1 MTNSTATNSDR
12 TTYRIKDAADLIE
25 TVANSVQRQFK
36 SKGFA
41 SQILEGAGIEQ
52 QGNFSAEYVL
62 QISSEGTVGAA
73 TGTNLSA
80 TLALG
85 ANGTH
90 LLYQV
95 YGASWLD
102 KAAVAGVGFFLG
114 AGLPL
119 LTASYGA
126 IRQAGVLK
134 ELQDAVPATVER
146 LQLADKQ
153 QREAIRFH
161 ELENMNEL
169 STGEWWDR
177 IPDVLK
183 QSFQQQ
189 LGLSATSTHD
199 DLASVKTYT
208 FPVNYGVASLG
219 AFKWFSNLESLTIP
233 HVGPLCPHVV
243 STLEHLAACKKLQKL
258 VIPGTSIGNLRHLV
272 GLSGLEELDIRLT
285 NSTVE
290 LSLEPLM
297 QLTSLKILDI
307 RGCKVSKADIRALKA
322 ANPNCRIRHDYWFI

>member
-1 MTNSTATNSDR
+1 MTNSTATDSDR

-25 TVANSVQRQFK
+25 RVAKSVQQLFK

-41 SQILEGAGIEQ
+41 SQMLEGAGIEQ

-85 ANGTH
+85 TNGTH

-102 KAAVAGVGFFLG
+102 KAAVAGVGLFLG

-146 LQLADKQ
+146 LRLAEKQ
-153 QREAIRFH
+153 QHEAKRFH
-161 ELENMNEL
+161 QLETIDEL
-169 STGEWWDR
+169 SPGEWWDR
-177 IPDVLK
+177 IPEVLK

-208 FPVNYGVASLG
+208 FPLNHHVVSLG
-219 AFKWFSNLESLTIP
+219 AFKWFTNLESLTIP
-233 HVGPLCPHVV
+233 FVGPLCTHVI
-243 STLEHLAACKKLQKL
+243 STLEHLAACKKLKQL
-258 VIPGTSIGNLRHLV
+258 VIPGTSVGNLRHLG
-272 GLSGLEELDIRLT
+272 GLSSLEELDIRST
-285 NSTVE
+285 KSTVE
-290 LSLEPLM
+290 PSLEPLM
-297 QLTSLKILDI
+297 QLTSLKLVDV
-307 RGCKVSKADIRALKA
+307 RGCKVSKADIRAFKT
-322 ANPNCRIRHDYWFI
+322 ANPNCTIRHDYWFI